1 MPGPA
6 TESSLGARVAAYDL
20 EAPLGRAS
28 TLPAPLY
35 RDADVA
41 ELERRAVFARSWQ
54 PIARLEQLAAPGAF
68 VTAEVAGE
76 PVVAVRG
83 QDAVLRAFLN
93 VCRHHA
99 AAVASEP
106 CGVCSVLRCPYHG
119 WTYGLDGA
127 LKGTPDFDGVQGF
140 DRSAYGLAP
149 VEVAAWEGL
158 VLARA
163 SADGPSW
170 AEQLASAAAL
180 APRLGLGRMRFF
192 ERRSY
197 ELRCNWKVFVDNYL
211 DGGYHVPFLHRGLD
225 SVLDYARY
233 QIENGERHCL
243 QTSPLRAEGAEAE
256 TGAVRRGPR
265 ADYLW
270 LYPNLMINVYGGAL
284 DTNLVLP
291 LAVDRTRVVFDF
303 YFEDVGEGARERN
316 QESVRVAERIQQED
330 VAICEA
336 VQRGLGSRAYLTGR
350 LSVRREGGMHLFH
363 RLLAADLRRELG
375 LAAPTR

>member
-1 MPGPA
+1 MGDRTHA
-6 TESSLGARVAAYDL
+6 SLVARVSAYDAA
-20 EAPLGRAS
+20 APLARAH

-41 ELERRAVFARSWQ
+41 ELERQAVFAASWQ
-54 PIARLEQLAAPGAF
+54 AVGRLDQLEAAGAF

-83 QDAVLRAFLN
+83 QDGVLRAFFN

-106 CGVCSVLRCPYHG
+106 CGVRSVLRCPYHG
-119 WTYGLDGA
+119 WSYALDGA

-140 DRSAYGLAP
+140 DRAAHGLLP
-149 VEVAAWEGL
+149 VEVVAWEGL
-158 VLARA
+158 VFVRV
-163 SADGPSW
+163 SPEGPAW
-170 AEQLASAAAL
+170 QQFLGSAADL
-180 APRLGLGRMRFF
+180 SPRLGLQRMRFF

-197 ELRCNWKVFVDNYL
+197 ELGCNWKVFVDNYL

-225 SVLDYARY
+225 SVLDYAQY
-233 QIENGERHCL
+233 AIENGERHCL

-256 TGAVRRGPR
+256 TGAVRRGER

-270 LYPNLMINVYGGAL
+270 LYPNLMVNVYGGAM

-303 YFEDVGEGARERN
+303 YFEDVSEGALERN
-316 QESVRVAERIQQED
+316 RESVRVAERIQHED

-336 VQRGLGSRAYLTGR
+336 VQRGLGSRAYLAGR
-350 LSVRREGGMHLFH
+350 LSVRREAGMHLFH
-363 RLLAADLRRELG
+363 RLLAHDLRRALG
-375 LAAPTR
+375 LPDPA

>member
-1 MPGPA
+1 MA
-6 TESSLGARVAAYDL
+6 DRTDASLVARVSAYDAA
-20 EAPLGRAS
+20 APLERAH

-41 ELERRAVFARSWQ
+41 ELERRAVFAPSWQ
-54 PIARLEQLAAPGAF
+54 AIARLDQLEAAGAF
-68 VTAEVAGE
+68 VTADVAGE
-76 PVVAVRG
+76 PVLAVRG
-83 QDAVLRAFLN
+83 QDGILRGFLN

-99 AAVASEP
+99 AAVASET
-106 CGVCSVLRCPYHG
+106 CGVRAALRCPYHG

-127 LKGTPDFDGVQGF
+127 LKGTPDFDGVQDF
-140 DRSAYGLAP
+140 DRGAHGLIP
-149 VEVAAWEGL
+149 VELAAWEGL
-158 VLARA
+158 VFARV
-163 SADGPSW
+163 SPEGPSW
-170 AEQLASAAAL
+170 AEFLGPAAEL
-180 APRLGLGRMRFF
+180 APRLGLARMRFF

-197 ELRCNWKVFVDNYL
+197 ELGCNWKVFVDNYL

-233 QIENGERHCL
+233 EIVNGPRHCL

-256 TGAVRRGPR
+256 TGAVRHGER

-270 LYPNLMINVYGGAL
+270 LYPNLMINVYGGAM

-303 YFEDVGEGARERN
+303 YFEDVSDAARERN
-316 QESVRVAERIQQED
+316 RESVRVGERIQHED

-336 VQRGLGSRAYLTGR
+336 VQRGLGSRAYLAGR

-363 RLLAADLRRELG
+363 RLLANDLRRELG
-375 LAAPTR
+375 LPPTR